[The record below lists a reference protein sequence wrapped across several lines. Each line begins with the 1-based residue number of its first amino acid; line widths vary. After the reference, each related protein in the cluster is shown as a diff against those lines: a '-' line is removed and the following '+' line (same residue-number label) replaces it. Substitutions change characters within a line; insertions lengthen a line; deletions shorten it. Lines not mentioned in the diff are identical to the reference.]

1 MATARPPGPLCATR
15 SPLIANGCAGTNSVP
30 GVLNGR
36 DPRLA
41 YSLDPLGNAR
51 AFLFVLADEI
61 LPSGKVVRKVAL
73 VPTGFAQQAFI
84 GNPEVFGMA
93 PPDPLSPIS
102 IGEHAA
108 GANQSRFLSASS
120 LPRGAPNMAGTP
132 FWIDRAKAEAAGV
145 TFHSTEEIVAD
156 LRRLEAADP
165 TRKFRLDKVINAVT
179 NVEKEVLLE
188 GPVPATAIKSA
199 GAMRLT
205 QGLRVVQFVGMAL
218 TVVDMTRAT
227 NQSIKTHS
235 AVPLAAETIRQ
246 TGSWSGALLG
256 ARIGGMAGAAV
267 GVETG
272 PGAIVT
278 GAVGALIFGTAG
290 YFGADWVAKWTFK
303 K

>member
-1 MATARPPGPLCATR
+1 MA
-15 SPLIANGCAGTNSVP
+15 V
-30 GVLNGR
+30 
-36 DPRLA
+36 
-41 YSLDPLGNAR
+41 
-51 AFLFVLADEI
+51 
-61 LPSGKVVRKVAL
+61 
-73 VPTGFAQQAFI
+73 VPTGFAQQAFV
-84 GNPEVFGMA
+84 GSPEVFGMA
-93 PPDPLSPIS
+93 PPDPRSPIS

-108 GANQSRFLSASS
+108 GANQGRFLWASS

-188 GPVPATAIKSA
+188 GRVPATAIKSA
-199 GAMRLT
+199 GSMHLT

-218 TVVDMTRAT
+218 TVVDMTRAA
-227 NQSIKTHS
+227 NQSMTTHS

>member
-1 MATARPPGPLCATR
+1 MGTSRPAGTLCASR
-15 SPLIANGCAGTNSVP
+15 SPRVANGCAGTSTVP
-30 GVLNGR
+30 GVLHAPG
-36 DPRLA
+36 PTPA
-41 YSLDPLGNAR
+41 ASLDPLDNGR

-61 LPSGKVVRKVAL
+61 LPSGKVVRKVAM
-73 VPTGFAQQAFI
+73 VPTGFAQQTYF

-93 PPDPLSPIS
+93 PPDPLAPIS
-102 IGEHAA
+102 IGQHAL
-108 GANQSRFLSASS
+108 GSNQSPFLSASS
-120 LPRGAPNMAGTP
+120 LPHGAPNIDGTP
-132 FWIDRAKAEAAGV
+132 FWIDKAKAEAAGV
-145 TFHSTEEIVAD
+145 KFHSTEEIVAD

-165 TRKFRLDKVINAVT
+165 RLKVRVDKLINAIT

-188 GPVPATAIKSA
+188 GPVPATAIKGA
-199 GAMRLT
+199 TAMRLT
-205 QGLRVVQFVGMAL
+205 QGLRFVQFVGMAL
-218 TVVDMTRAT
+218 TVVDMTRAA

-272 PGAIVT
+272 PGAIIT